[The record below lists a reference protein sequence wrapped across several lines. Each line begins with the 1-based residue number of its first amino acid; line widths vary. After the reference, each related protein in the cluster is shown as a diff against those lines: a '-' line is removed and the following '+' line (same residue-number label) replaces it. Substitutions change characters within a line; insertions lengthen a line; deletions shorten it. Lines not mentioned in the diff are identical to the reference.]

1 MTKVSLEI
9 KAAGF
14 CTASRHHAVKGSKRE
29 TIRFYATYALIHHP
43 VKGYILFDTGY
54 TGRFYEQTQEFPY
67 STYAKATIV
76 EVHKKDEV
84 VNQLVAIGIV
94 AEEVKYI
101 IISHFHA
108 DHLGGLRDFPNAEFI
123 CSKGAYES
131 IRGKSGW
138 SAVKQG
144 FLPEHLPPDFQQRM
158 RLIDFEGAEQDEM
171 LGPIV
176 DVFSDG
182 AIELCLLEG
191 HAKGQMGA
199 LVNAVTKKFLLIA
212 DAAWLKEHYETEAVP
227 HSIVRLFFD
236 SWKNYRATLTKLRQ
250 FYKANP
256 KVEMVACH
264 CRSTYEKLKGKKF

>member
-14 CTASRHHAVKGSKRE
+14 CTASRHHAVKGAKRK
-29 TIRFYATYALIHHP
+29 TIRFYATFALIHHP
-43 VKGYILFDTGY
+43 GKGYILFDTGY
-54 TGRFYEQTQEFPY
+54 TAYFHEQTRRFPY
-67 STYAKATIV
+67 SIYARTTKV
-76 EVHKKDEV
+76 VVNKEDEA
-84 VNQLVAIGIV
+84 VNQLAAVGIA

-144 FLPEHLPPDFQQRM
+144 FLPEHLPPDFHKRT
-158 RLIDFEGAEQDEM
+158 RLIDFEGVQKDEL

-176 DVFSDG
+176 DVFGDG
-182 AIELCLLEG
+182 AIRLCLLEG
-191 HAKGQMGA
+191 HARGQMGA
-199 LVNAVTKKFLLIA
+199 LVNAITKKFFLIA
-212 DAAWLKEHYETEAVP
+212 DAAWQKEHYQTEALP

-236 SWKNYRATLTKLRQ
+236 SWKDYKATLATLRQ

-256 KVEMVACH
+256 GIEMVACH
-264 CRSTYEKLKGKKF
+264 CRSTYEKFKGKTF